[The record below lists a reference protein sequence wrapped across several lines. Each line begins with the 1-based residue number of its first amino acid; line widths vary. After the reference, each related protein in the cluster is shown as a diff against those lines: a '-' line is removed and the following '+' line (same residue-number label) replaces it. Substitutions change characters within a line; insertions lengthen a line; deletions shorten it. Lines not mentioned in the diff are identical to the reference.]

1 MIIRP
6 EAEVDL
12 ASARDWYERQRG
24 GFGDAFLMA
33 VEEAFER
40 IQRTPESYAL
50 VHRDVRRAFTRR
62 FLYFVYYRI
71 QGGEVTVVGLVH
83 SGRAPYQLQS
93 RD

>member
-6 EAEVDL
+6 EAEADL

-24 GFGDAFLMA
+24 GLGDAFMMA

-62 FLYFVYYRI
+62 FPYFVYYRI
-71 QGGEVTVVGLVH
+71 QGGEVTVMGLFH
-83 SGRAPYQLQS
+83 SGRAPYQWQS